1 MCACDDYENRS
12 VTTSSASQADPVSF
26 NFNVA
31 HVATIQASL
40 LELASRLN
48 FSFGQE
54 VDDLEE
60 YDVAYLQL
68 GDGFLFYLCRYK
80 SRPPSETE
88 VLFASQLDDWEVR
101 LEEIRFALGISS
113 SGLLWK
119 NISYMKSP

>member
-1 MCACDDYENRS
+1 MCARDNYEDLSMTASS
-12 VTTSSASQADPVSF
+12 VSQADAASF

-40 LELASRLN
+40 LELASRLG
-48 FSFGQE
+48 FSVAQE

-68 GDGFLFYLCRYK
+68 RDGFHFYLCKYK

-88 VLFASQLDDWEVR
+88 VFFASQLDDWEAR
-101 LEEIRFALGISS
+101 LREICSALGIGSPE
-113 SGLLWK
+113 LLWK
-119 NISYMKSP
+119 NAAYMKTP

>member
-1 MCACDDYENRS
+1 MTASS
-12 VTTSSASQADPVSF
+12 VSQAEPASF

-48 FSFGQE
+48 FSVGQE

-60 YDVAYLQL
+60 YEVAYLQL
-68 GDGFLFYLCRYK
+68 TDGFHFHLSKYK
-80 SRPPSETE
+80 SRPRSETE
-88 VLFASQLDDWEVR
+88 VFFASQLDDWEIR
-101 LEEIRFALGISS
+101 LEEICSALGISS

-119 NISYMKSP
+119 NTAYVKTP